1 MKKKYKIGPST
12 TIIILT
18 IVVGILGTIFS
29 ILNIDGT
36 ITNIENGALFTTSTT
51 FNNILSKEGIKYI
64 FSNVVVNFK
73 MYEPLVLLIISLIGV
88 SICENSGL
96 IKAKMDKYKKFKP
109 QVITFLVLLIGFI
122 FSFLGSYAY
131 IIFIPLVGVMY
142 KYLNRNG
149 ALGVITLFIG
159 VTIGQACGIICN
171 YDVFLLGEMT
181 TKAANIVDESYKF
194 TLSSNLYMTIIGTV
208 AFLFALT
215 GIIISKLEYRFD
227 KPEKEENELVVS
239 KQGLKAVNIA
249 LLIIGIILIYFLIPG
264 VYGSGLLLD
273 NSAKSYIAKL
283 FSDAAPFKEGILFLV
298 VIVMMI
304 CGLIYGRVSGN
315 IKSSDEYNKGL
326 SISFSKT
333 GYVFVLLFFASILTS
348 VLEYTNLHEM
358 LCVTLVEFMGK
369 LNFTG
374 VLLILALFI
383 ITIIVTIIFPSTTGK
398 WMLMSPV
405 IVPLFMKANIS
416 PSFTQFIFTSAD
428 SIGKCI
434 TPFFAYFIVMVGF
447 IQKYNDGNERIT
459 LSKIINMMFKITLLI
474 IVIWILII
482 IGWYIIGLPTGIG
495 ASPTI

>member
-1 MKKKYKIGPST
+1 M
-12 TIIILT
+12 
-18 IVVGILGTIFS
+18 
-29 ILNIDGT
+29 
-36 ITNIENGALFTTSTT
+36 
-51 FNNILSKEGIKYI
+51 
-64 FSNVVVNFK
+64 
-73 MYEPLVLLIISLIGV
+73 M
-88 SICENSGL
+88 
-96 IKAKMDKYKKFKP
+96 
-109 QVITFLVLLIGFI
+109 
-122 FSFLGSYAY
+122 
-131 IIFIPLVGVMY
+131 
-142 KYLNRNG
+142 
-149 ALGVITLFIG
+149 
-159 VTIGQACGIICN
+159 
-171 YDVFLLGEMT
+171 
-181 TKAANIVDESYKF
+181 
-194 TLSSNLYMTIIGTV
+194 IIGTV